1 MATNASVGALSGGS
15 GVRDL
20 IKTPAP
26 EQISAALSYEFH
38 VIHEAVTG
46 RQQDKFLNAVW
57 NRLDKNLGAYLD
69 AKARIDRARLHHV
82 YDWGSVGD
90 PSARLFRIHRR
101 VSPNGFRVAYN
112 FVQSRRVAPIAPIL
126 KVPGPTGKVVTKTTI
141 FKNKARVMEEGT
153 PVIVRRKTARYL
165 AIPATA
171 VGGYSNSRG
180 IIFSKGPVT
189 VRYPGGIATKAGF
202 ARTINGYFQSGLA
215 MRELKAS
222 GVLDKPLK
230 VIRRAGQNIPVTIS
244 RAKFNQKISGDAAKR
259 MAEYRVLQES
269 LGVY

>member
-1 MATNASVGALSGGS
+1 MASNVKALSGGA

-26 EQISAALSYEFH
+26 EQISSALSYEFH

-57 NRLDKNLGAYLD
+57 NRLDKNLGDYMD
-69 AKARIDRARLHHV
+69 AKARTDRARLHHV
-82 YDWGSVGD
+82 YEWGAVGTS
-90 PSARLFRIHRR
+90 PGRLFRIHRR

-126 KVPGPTGKVVTKTTI
+126 RVPGPTGRVVTKTAV

-153 PVIVRRKTARYL
+153 PVIVRRRTAKFL
-165 AIPATA
+165 AIPATS
-171 VGGYSNSRG
+171 VRGYSNNRG
-180 IIFSKGPVT
+180 IVFTKGPVT
-189 VRYPGGIATKAGF
+189 VRYPGGLATKAGF

-230 VIRRAGQNIPVTIS
+230 VIRRASGNIPVTIS
-244 RAKFNQKISGDAAKR
+244 RAKFNQKISGDTAKR
-259 MAEYRVLQES
+259 MAQYRVLQES
-269 LGVY
+269 QGVY